1 MNRARI
7 LLADDHSVVR
17 DGLRMMLESDFDVV
31 GAVGDGRAVLDA
43 ARRFEPDL
51 VMVDI
56 SMPALNGIEATRQ
69 LKQAAPDSRVVVLTM
84 HADVMFA
91 TEAFAAGALGY
102 MLKSATG
109 DEIRKGIRAVLGNR
123 RYIAP
128 EIEQEV
134 LPFLL
139 TGAHQTNKQVSRLTP
154 RQREVLQ
161 LVAEGQTSKEIG
173 DVLCVSPRTVEF
185 HKYKIMQELGLHSTA
200 QLTRYA
206 VKHGIVSG

>member
-17 DGLRMMLESDFDVV
+17 DGLRLMLETEFDVV

-69 LKQAAPDSRVVVLTM
+69 LKQTAPKSRIVVLTM

-102 MLKSATG
+102 MLKSAPA

-139 TGAHQTNKQVSRLTP
+139 TGAHQTNKQVSRLTT

-161 LVAEGQTSKEIG
+161 LVAEGRTSKAIG

-200 QLTRYA
+200 ELTRYA

>member
-1 MNRARI
+1 MPRTRI
-7 LLADDHSVVR
+7 LLADDHTVVR
-17 DGLRMMLESDFDVV
+17 DGLRLMLERDFDVV
-31 GAVGDGRAVLDA
+31 GGVGDGRAVVEA
-43 ARRFEPDL
+43 ARRLRPEL
-51 VMVDI
+51 VLVDI
-56 SMPALNGIEATRQ
+56 SMPELNGIEATRQ
-69 LKQAAPDSRVVVLTM
+69 LKHTLPDLKIIVLTM

-102 MLKSATG
+102 LLKSAPAEG
-109 DEIRKGIRAVLGNR
+109 IRKAIREVLGNR

-161 LVAEGQTSKEIG
+161 LVAEGRTTRQIG

-185 HKYKIMQELGLHSTA
+185 HKYKVMQELGLHSTA
-200 QLTRYA
+200 ELTRYA